1 MGKRPRLWASIC
13 VYRIG
18 IGVLLLQAHCTGP
31 RGHGERRRKW
41 MPEHSPRL
49 YHPWENNASVMQP
62 VSPSMAGSNMHGE
75 FKKNTTQY
83 DFRAACQPNQ
93 VLSSAEW
100 QETDIGNWNGGCPHT
115 SDGND
120 ETITQQEARQ
130 AYKGIRALGIGTVPP
145 CNAQML
151 AEAQLAAEFLYVPK
165 PQTVVHHSAHI
176 VLSTQMD
183 GLEYNKKIRR
193 WFRGWKLGKE

>member
-1 MGKRPRLWASIC
+1 MCCCFKLIVQAQGATGKGGGNECQSILPDSTTPG
-13 VYRIG
+13 RTM
-18 IGVLLLQAHCTGP
+18 LLSCSQFPLQWLGAICM
-31 RGHGERRRKW
+31 E
-41 MPEHSPRL
+41 SL
-49 YHPWENNASVMQP
+49 
-62 VSPSMAGSNMHGE
+62 
-75 FKKNTTQY
+75 KKNTTQY